1 MFSEQRQAK
10 IMQLL
15 KEYNEVTVGSL
26 TSILSVSEATVR
38 RDLETLEKMNFLH
51 RTHGGAVLIS
61 DNSPDVRAIV
71 NQTNG
76 ISESSDNIGKTAVR
90 LLVKDEVIAI
100 GPGELGQAF
109 ARNIPGDFSC
119 TVITNDALIM
129 LGLLKRPSVKVVM
142 VGGAM
147 LRESDDDIFA
157 SGELAIEILDE
168 LHVDK
173 AFLSVSGI
181 DLEKGLTIKNYEHA
195 LIWKKLKKISNETII
210 LAKPE
215 AFDKK
220 DFIKLMPVDEIKKII
235 SSKDVSD
242 KYKKYFFEHGI
253 PLYTGLDL

>member
-15 KEYNEVTVGSL
+15 KEYNEVTVSSL

-38 RDLETLEKMNFLH
+38 RDLETLEKMHFLH

-71 NQTNG
+71 DQAREF
-76 ISESSDNIGKTAVR
+76 SENSDNIGKTAAK
-90 LLVKDEVIAI
+90 LLENNEIIAI

-109 ARNIPGDFSC
+109 ARNIPDGFCC
-119 TVITNDALIM
+119 TVITNDVLVM
-129 LGLLKRPSVKVVM
+129 LELLKRPSVKVIM

-147 LRESDDDIFA
+147 LKESDNDIFA
-157 SGELAIEILDE
+157 SGELAIETLDA

-181 DLEKGLTIKNYEHA
+181 DVEKGLTIKNYEHA
-195 LIWKKLKKISNETII
+195 LIWKKLKNISNETII
-210 LAKPE
+210 LAKEE
-215 AFDKK
+215 AFDKE
-220 DFIKLMPVDEIKKII
+220 DFIKLMPLNEVKKII
-235 SSKDVSD
+235 SGKDVSNL
-242 KYKKYFFEHGI
+242 YKKYFFEHGI
-253 PLYTGLDL
+253 PLYMSLDL

>member
-1 MFSEQRQAK
+1 
-10 IMQLL
+10 MQLL

-26 TSILSVSEATVR
+26 TSVLSVSEATVR

-71 NQTNG
+71 NQASE
-76 ISESSDNIGKTAVR
+76 ISENSDNIGKTAVG
-90 LLVKDEVIAI
+90 LLGNDEVIAI

-109 ARNIPGDFSC
+109 ARNIPDDFCC
-119 TVITNDALIM
+119 TAITNDVLVM
-129 LGLLKRPSVKVVM
+129 LELLKRPSVKVVM

-147 LRESDDDIFA
+147 LKESNDDIFA

-173 AFLSVSGI
+173 AFLSVSGV
-181 DLEKGLTIKNYEHA
+181 DMEKGLTIKNYEHA

-210 LAKPE
+210 LAKKE

-220 DFIKLMPVDEIKKII
+220 DFIKLMPLNEVKKII
-235 SSKDVSD
+235 STKEVSD

-253 PLYTGLDL
+253 PLYMSLDL